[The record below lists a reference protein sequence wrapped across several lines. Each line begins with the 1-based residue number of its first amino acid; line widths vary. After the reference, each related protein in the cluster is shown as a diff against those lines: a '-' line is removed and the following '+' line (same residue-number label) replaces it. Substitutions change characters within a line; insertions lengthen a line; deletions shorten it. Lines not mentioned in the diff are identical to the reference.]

1 MVAWENEVVMRDVTN
16 AGLVV
21 SDRIGREIAGQV
33 DLEEALEASRY
44 SSHPYSTHPR
54 EWPPLVEVVDTW
66 ELPPVLIERYNAA
79 GGEGTALCGIFPEIR
94 RAWASVDNSLFLWR
108 FDKWDGQCPEYSGEE
123 QAICAVG
130 LAKTKPGYSEFCDDL
145 TGQEPRIQP
154 TQKSWFLFRV
164 LFLGDETDPYAEV
177 SLQPLPEYTI
187 PSDGVTMTCITCT
200 DRGHIFL
207 AGRDG
212 HVYELQYTTG
222 SSWQK
227 RCRKVCL
234 TAGLGSVI
242 SRWVVPNVFKF
253 GAVDPIVEMVVDSE
267 RHVLYARTEEMK
279 IQVFSLGPNGD
290 GPLKKVAEERNL
302 ITQRESSYGGRQQA
316 GSRAPSRPPKSSIVS
331 ISPLSTLE
339 SKWLHLVA
347 VLSDGRRMYLSTAPS
362 SGNNNALGGLS
373 GLGANNRPNCL
384 KVVTT
389 RPSPPIGVSGGL
401 AFGALSL
408 AGRSQGDDLSLK
420 IESAYYSSGT
430 LVLSDSS
437 PSAVS
442 SLLIV
447 NRDPST
453 QSLSSGSLGAGA
465 RGSRALRES
474 VSSIPVEGRMLFV
487 ADVLPLPDTASIVQS
502 LYSELELCGFHNS
515 WESCEKTSIK
525 LWARGDLST
534 QHILP
539 RRKVVIFST
548 MGMMEVVFNRPID
561 ILKRLL
567 ESNSPRPLLEDF
579 FNRFGAGEAAA
590 MCLMLAA
597 RIVYTEA
604 FISNIVAEKAAEAFE
619 DPRVVGMP
627 QLEGSGALSNTRTAA
642 GGFSM
647 GQVVQEAEPVFS
659 GAHEGLCLCSSRLLL
674 PLWEL
679 PVFIIKGGSGT
690 SDAISEDGIIT
701 CRLSVGAMHVLED
714 KIRSLEKFLRSR
726 RNQRRGLY
734 GCVAG
739 LGDVTGSI
747 LISTG
752 SDLVAGDR
760 SMVRNLFGSYS
771 RNIDSGEGGS
781 NKRQRL
787 PYSPAEL
794 AAMEVRA
801 MECIRQL
808 LLRCGEALFLLQL
821 LSQHLVARLIQ
832 SFDAN
837 TRQAMVQLT
846 FHQLV
851 CSEEG
856 DRLATRLISALMEY
870 YTGPDGR
877 GTVDD
882 ISNRLR
888 DGCPSYYKESDYKF
902 YVAVEYLERAAATSD
917 TEERENLAR
926 EAFNNLSKIP
936 ESADLQTV
944 CKRFEDL
951 RFYEAVVRLPL
962 QKAQAVDPA
971 GDAFNEQID
980 AAIREH
986 ALSRRMQCYEIVTN
1000 ALRSLKGEALQ
1011 KEFGSPIRPIT
1022 QSVLDQASRKNYIC
1036 QIIQLGVQSSDRVF
1050 HEYLYRT
1057 LIDLGL
1063 DDELLEYGGPDLVQ
1077 FLQNAGRDP
1086 THEVRAVSS
1095 VTSPISRMGHSRVP
1109 VASNQI
1115 KYFELL
1121 ARYYVSKRQHVLA
1134 AQILVRL
1141 AERRSTE
1148 AGDTP
1153 TLEQRRQYLSNAVL
1167 QAKSAS
1173 DMDSFN
1179 VSARAAIDNG
1189 LLDLLEGK
1197 LAVLQFQMKIKEE
1210 LDAVASRLE
1219 TSPGRSEST
1228 TDDLLPN
1235 NDYSGEAN
1243 FVLAVREKA
1252 KELSVDLKTITQLY
1266 NEYAVPFEL
1275 WEICLEML
1283 YFASYSGD
1291 ADSSIVRETWARLID
1306 QALSRG
1312 GIAEAC
1318 AVLKRVGSHVFPG
1331 DGAMLPLDTLCL
1343 HLEKA
1348 AQERVIAGVEPVG
1361 DEDIARALLAACKGA
1376 IEPVLNTYDQLLSN
1390 GAILPSPS
1398 LRLRLLRS
1406 VLAVLREW
1414 AMSIF
1419 AQKMGTSAAG
1429 ASLILGGPFSLGHTT
1444 VLNQGVRDK
1453 ITSAANRYMTEVR
1466 RLPLPQNQTEAVYRG
1481 FRELEESLLSPFPFE
1496 RFSAEIINRL
1506 SNGISLCFEH

>member
-1 MVAWENEVVMRDVTN
+1 MRDVTN
-16 AGLVV
+16 AGAVV
-21 SDRIGREIAGQV
+21 SDRIGRENRGAGFTLLCVILQ
-33 DLEEALEASRY
+33 
-44 SSHPYSTHPR
+44 
-54 EWPPLVEVVDTW
+54 WPPLVEVVDTW

-94 RAWASVDNSLFLWR
+94 RRGHQWITPYFCGD
-108 FDKWDGQCPEYSGEE
+108 FDIMYLLVLATPVELILVGVCCSG
-123 QAICAVG
+123 
-130 LAKTKPGYSEFCDDL
+130 
-145 TGQEPRIQP
+145 R
-154 TQKSWFLFRV
+154 
-164 LFLGDETDPYAEV
+164 GDETDPYAEV

-316 GSRAPSRPPKSSIVS
+316 GSRAPSRPPKSSIVC

-362 SGNNNALGGLS
+362 GGNNNALGGLN
-373 GLGANNRPNCL
+373 GLGTNNRPNCL

-539 RRKVVIFST
+539 RRKIVIFST

-561 ILKRLL
+561 ILRRLL

-760 SMVRNLFGSYS
+760 SMV
-771 RNIDSGEGGS
+771 ES

-951 RFYEAVVRLPL
+951 RLLNQTAVFLNSMKAVVRLPL
-962 QKAQAVDPA
+962 QKAQAADPA

-1011 KEFGSPIRPIT
+1011 KEFGSPIRPVT
-1022 QSVLDQASRKNYIC
+1022 QSVLDQASRKKYIC

-1095 VTSPISRMGHSRVP
+1095 VTSPTSRMGHSRVP

-1121 ARYYVSKRQHVLA
+1121 ARYYVLKRQHVLA

-1167 QAKSAS
+1167 QAKSAGET
-1173 DMDSFN
+1173 DSFN

-1197 LAVLQFQMKIKEE
+1197 LAVLQFQIKIKEE
-1210 LDAVASRLE
+1210 LDAMASRLE
-1219 TSPGRSEST
+1219 ASPGRSEST
-1228 TDDLLPN
+1228 T
-1235 NDYSGEAN
+1235 NDSSPDNGHSGDAS

-1496 RFSAEIINRL
+1496 RL
-1506 SNGISLCFEH
+1506 

>member
-1 MVAWENEVVMRDVTN
+1 MRDVTN
-16 AGLVV
+16 AGLFV
-21 SDRIGREIAGQV
+21 SDRIGREIAGQL

-54 EWPPLVEVVDTW
+54 EWPPLVEVVDTQ

-94 RAWASVDNSLFLWR
+94 RAWASVDSSMFLWR
-108 FDKWDGQCPEYSGEE
+108 FDKWDGQCSEYNGEE

-130 LAKTKPGYSEFCDDL
+130 LAKAKPGVFVEA
-145 TGQEPRIQP
+145 IQY
-154 TQKSWFLFRV
+154 LLV
-164 LFLGDETDPYAEV
+164 LATPVELILVGVCCSGRGDESDPYADV
-177 SLQPLPEYTI
+177 TLQSLPEYTI
-187 PSDGVTMTCITCT
+187 PSDGVTMSCIACT
-200 DRGHIFL
+200 DRGYIFL

-222 SSWQK
+222 SGWQK

-267 RHVLYARTEEMK
+267 RHVLYARTEDMK
-279 IQVFSLGPNGD
+279 IQVFTLGPNGD
-290 GPLKKVAEERNL
+290 GPLRKVAEERNL
-302 ITQRESSYGGRQQA
+302 ITQRESTYGGRQG
-316 GSRAPSRPPKSSIVS
+316 GSRAPRQAKTSIVCM
-331 ISPLSTLE
+331 SPLSTLE
-339 SKWLHLVA
+339 SKWLHLVV

-362 SGNNNALGGLS
+362 SGNSGAVGGLGGLGS
-373 GLGANNRPNCL
+373 NNRKPSCL

-401 AFGALSL
+401 TFGALPL
-408 AGRSQGDDLSLK
+408 AGRSQSDDLSLK
-420 IESAYYSSGT
+420 IESAHYSSGT

-442 SLLIV
+442 ALLLV
-447 NRDPST
+447 NRDPSI
-453 QSLSSGSLGAGA
+453 QSVSSGGLGIGA

-487 ADVLPLPDTASIVQS
+487 ADVLPLPDIASIVQS
-502 LYSELELCGFHNS
+502 LYSEIEFCGFQNT

-525 LWARGDLST
+525 LWARGDVST

-539 RRKVVIFST
+539 RRKIIVFST

-561 ILKRLL
+561 ILRRLL
-567 ESNSPRPLLEDF
+567 ESNSPRSLLEDF

-597 RIVYTEA
+597 RIVYTET
-604 FISNIVAEKAAEAFE
+604 FISNAVSEKAAEAFE
-619 DPRVVGMP
+619 DPRFVGIP
-627 QLEGSGALSNTRTAA
+627 QLEGTSALSNTRTAA

-659 GAHEGLCLCSSRLLL
+659 GGHEGLCLCASRLLL

-679 PVFIIKGGSGT
+679 PVFIMKSNSGS
-690 SDAISEDGIIT
+690 SDASSENGIIT
-701 CRLSVGAMHVLED
+701 CRLSVGAMDVLQD

-739 LGDVTGSI
+739 LGDITGSI
-747 LISTG
+747 LVGTG
-752 SDLVAGDR
+752 SELVASDR

-771 RNIDSGEGGS
+771 RNVESSEVGPS

-787 PYSPAEL
+787 PYSPTEL

-801 MECIRQL
+801 MECVRQL
-808 LLRCGEALFLLQL
+808 LLRCGEALYLLQL

-837 TRQAMVQLT
+837 TRQAVVQLT
-846 FHQLV
+846 FNQLV

-856 DRLATRLISALMEY
+856 DVLATRLISALMEY

-902 YVAVEYLERAAATSD
+902 YVAVEYLERAAATSNIS
-917 TEERENLAR
+917 ERENLAK

-971 GDAFNEQID
+971 GDASNEQID
-980 AAIREH
+980 AAIREF
-986 ALSRRMQCYEIVTN
+986 ALSRRMQCYEIVAN
-1000 ALRSLKGEALQ
+1000 ALSSLKGEPLK
-1011 KEFGSPIRPIT
+1011 KEFGSPIRPIV
-1022 QSVLDQASRKNYIC
+1022 QSILDPASRKKYIC

-1077 FLQNAGRDP
+1077 FLQNAARDP
-1086 THEVRAVSS
+1086 MHEARAVSS
-1095 VTSPISRMGHSRVP
+1095 ITSPASHMGHPRLP
-1109 VASNQI
+1109 VSSNQI

-1121 ARYYVSKRQHVLA
+1121 ARYYVLKRQHVLA

-1148 AGDTP
+1148 AGEP
-1153 TLEQRRQYLSNAVL
+1153 LTLEQRRQYLSNAVL
-1167 QAKSAS
+1167 QAKSAGDTGS
-1173 DMDSFN
+1173 LS
-1179 VSARAAIDNG
+1179 VSAQGATDSG

-1210 LDAVASRLE
+1210 LEAMVSKLE
-1219 TSPGRSEST
+1219 TSPSGSESPT
-1228 TDDLLPN
+1228 NGSPPDNGQPSDPDFL
-1235 NDYSGEAN
+1235 NDI
-1243 FVLAVREKA
+1243 RQKI
-1252 KELSVDLKTITQLY
+1252 KELAVDLKSITQLY

-1275 WEICLEML
+1275 WEICLEMV
-1283 YFASYSGD
+1283 YFASYSGN
-1291 ADSSIVRETWARLID
+1291 ADNSIVREIWARLID

-1318 AVLKRVGSHVFPG
+1318 AVLKRVGSHVFPS
-1331 DGAMLPLDTLCL
+1331 DGAILPLDTLCL

-1348 AQERVIAGVEPVG
+1348 AQERLVSGVEPVG

-1376 IEPVLNTYDQLLSN
+1376 TEPVLNTYDQLLSN
-1390 GAILPSPS
+1390 VAIVPSPN

-1419 AQKMGTSAAG
+1419 AQKMGTSTVG
-1429 ASLILGGPFSLGHTT
+1429 ASLILGGPFSFAQTT
-1444 VLNQGVRDK
+1444 ILNQGVRDK

-1481 FRELEESLLSPFPFE
+1481 FRELEESLLSPS
-1496 RFSAEIINRL
+1496 FS
-1506 SNGISLCFEH
+1506 F